1 MATRNQAASSR
12 RLAREAVRNVEVMW
26 LLKGLAARLP
36 PGAFIGDF
44 RKDNIAALKAANRD
58 FVLVLHELELLG
70 GDLVA
75 IDGAF
80 FHGDA
85 SKASIVTRK
94 RLAEQVAVLEQD
106 IAAYAAAL
114 EANDAAEVDTV
125 EPADEEAA
133 QKLAALMA
141 KRAAAQA
148 DLAQLTET
156 GETQLS
162 RTDADA
168 RLLQKP
174 GQTVAGYN
182 VQVAIDAKHKLIV
195 ASEVVNDGIG
205 TGQLHAVADAAKQAL
220 GVETLTVLADSGY
233 YNGETL
239 KDCEAATVIGG
250 IGPWRM
256 VIPEAQPAHLG
267 VSVRPSRGLPA

>member
-1 MATRNQAASSR
+1 M
-12 RLAREAVRNVEVMW
+12 
-26 LLKGLAARLP
+26 
-36 PGAFIGDF
+36 
-44 RKDNIAALKAANRD
+44 
-58 FVLVLHELELLG
+58 
-70 GDLVA
+70 
-75 IDGAF
+75 
-80 FHGDA
+80 
-85 SKASIVTRK
+85 
-94 RLAEQVAVLEQD
+94 
-106 IAAYAAAL
+106 
-114 EANDAAEVDTV
+114 
-125 EPADEEAA
+125 
-133 QKLAALMA
+133 
-141 KRAAAQA
+141 
-148 DLAQLTET
+148 
-156 GETQLS
+156 S

-168 RLLQKP
+168 RLLSKR

-195 ASEVVNDGIG
+195 ASEVVNDGND

-256 VIPEAQPAHLG
+256 VIPSVPAHLG